1 MIIIDGGE
9 GKAGH
14 RDIIDNVLNASS
26 VRFGLMLLALSA
38 GLRFFNKEKRQKNTL
53 TSPTGCDLGGASA

>member
-1 MIIIDGGE
+1 LIVIDAGE
-9 GKAGH
+9 GKGGH

-26 VRFGLMLLALSA
+26 VRFGLRLLALSA

-53 TSPTGCDLGGASA
+53 TSHTSVI